1 MGASVSSTNF
11 ASVGGI
17 MSGSLVGQYCP
28 DPTTVTTGISIGM
41 SAEKDP
47 MHSSG
52 LSSVLIQLPDLGFD
66 HTYSS
71 SSFLSSQSGMVAFNG
86 FALYQTGSAWLV
98 KWTSIEIWANGT
110 LQTTLGASSLT
121 SSRLCPTGVPFI
133 GAGVSVAGAAVPN
146 PAMTAGVP
154 TGSTTVGTAN
164 TSGGCTVTG
173 GFRFRETPTGA
184 WQTLPV
190 NLSPVSIP
198 SVSCDASASGST
210 VSVGNTNNA
219 SVQSNYYQGTTTT
232 YDGRYTCYCNPSDH
246 SIGTPSIT
254 DVYQTVAES
263 DHQNGSVT
271 LLPNL
276 TKGLGRIR
284 ADDFAEL
291 VYRGGFPLV
300 QGAAGA
306 SCQDVT
312 MDPPSPTVNT
322 VTFHPQLAQK
332 WAKVTGTAHVIEQP
346 LGFATYAPYVVGG
359 YAFKGRQTNIVT
371 IQPGACP
378 IGYPSHPSPC
388 WTGYSQGYLDTVS
401 GIFPSY
407 VDSRGSGNADMLLYL
422 NHSDSTARYIDY
434 VVCPHWSLL
443 SWFPPDSTAAIGV
456 DDWPLYSAQA
466 KPSLYWLPART
477 QYFKNQHLPGGEAT
491 LTRTDLIS
499 APLMDGALASFVNSA
514 FPFANQT
521 SWWGI
526 SRFKV
531 QNRLPAAPTL
541 DSSSSSRWSF
551 TNATAAFGA
560 TIVLT
565 PSATTIT
572 AKYSGSSFSQDP
584 RLLLQLMDSISV
596 NWSGST
602 VLGCVVSMV
611 GIDGKTHTLA
621 TAPGTYAWRQGPEQ
635 TKYAGTWGENFGVG
649 FDSSDQGTDTIT
661 ADGISASEMASA
673 ETAYALELLQ
683 AGTFQGIQFVF
694 TLSGTGSTVTLNYPT
709 ITTRQ
714 DAPLVLAENGQV
726 SAGLWQ
732 DGPGVRFGQWT
743 FWDPIGNA
751 WVGPTPTVIELGYG
765 WSVLDWLATRRLTLD
780 GIAPD
785 SGIDTEIATLY
796 DSTEGQTRALVANGT
811 MAFVA
816 LVRYDLTHAKL
827 TGFLVNTEAEV
838 PPMAMFPFP
847 ARDAWYQP
855 GTGWDQMAYS
865 HTQEPRYIIRAGGS
879 AADVFKP
886 DGTQWTAL
894 GGPLLDGWTIH
905 RHSHVV
911 DNTEGP
917 NFPVKALGTQYATV
931 SPWHGYLCAI
941 AIHGYG
947 CGYDVSNSLR
957 HVRAWVAGSGR
968 VILGFAGNVLP
979 QIWSEMDT
987 GLSATWA
994 RPRFADHGPT
1004 WPVGLF
1010 YGDGTH
1016 CYWARTY
1023 DQGATWVDA
1032 IDMASGTIGDFEEGA
1047 NGLRWFF
1054 KLVASGPNYDV
1065 WGKLMDSQLNVIRGW
1080 TITNVTGVDNEPIAC
1095 REAPGQDGSWRIGLF
1110 YSIGGVP
1117 TVKFAPDGLTF
1128 T

>member
-1 MGASVSSTNF
+1 MHP
-11 ASVGGI
+11 
-17 MSGSLVGQYCP
+17 SGY
-28 DPTTVTTGISIGM
+28 
-41 SAEKDP
+41 SA
-47 MHSSG
+47 
-52 LSSVLIQLPDLGFD
+52 VQIQLPDLSFNQ
-66 HTYSS
+66 TYSS
-71 SSFLSSQSGMVAFNG
+71 STFLSSQSGMVAFNG
-86 FALYQTGSAWLV
+86 FALYQTGGAWLV

-110 LQTTLGASSLT
+110 LQTTLSGGSLT
-121 SSRLCPTGVPFI
+121 SSRLCPTGVPFF
-133 GAGVSVAGAAVPN
+133 GDGVTMGGNSSPN
-146 PAMTAGVP
+146 PLALIGVP
-154 TGSTTVGTAN
+154 GSSTTVGSTT

-173 GFRFRETPTGA
+173 GYRFRETPTGA

-198 SVSCDASASGST
+198 SVSCDASASTGV
-210 VSVGNTNNA
+210 VSVSNTNNA
-219 SVQSNYYQGTTTT
+219 SIQSNFYQGDTTT
-232 YDGRYTCYCNPSDH
+232 YDGRYTCYCDSSDH

-254 DVYQTVAES
+254 DVYQRVVES
-263 DHQNGSVT
+263 DYCGGTVT

-284 ADDFAEL
+284 TDDFAEL

-306 SCQDVT
+306 NCVDVT
-312 MDPPSPTVNT
+312 LPEPPDPTVNT
-322 VTFHPQLAQK
+322 VTFHPQLSQK
-332 WAKVTGTAHVIEQP
+332 WDKVTGSIHTIEQP
-346 LGFATYAPYVVGG
+346 FGFATFAPYTLAG
-359 YAFKGRQTNIVT
+359 YAFKGRSTGTVP
-371 IQPGACP
+371 IQVGSCPVIGGDGEVLGGTTTPG
-378 IGYPSHPSPC
+378 HC
-388 WTGYSQGYLDTVS
+388 WTGYSQGYYDQLSAT
-401 GIFPSY
+401 FPSY
-407 VDSRGSGNADMLLYL
+407 VDSHGSGNADMLAYL
-422 NHSDSTARYIDY
+422 DHADPTARYIDY
-434 VVCPHWSLL
+434 VACPHWSFI
-443 SWFPPDSTAAIGV
+443 SWFPPDSTGSIGA
-456 DDWPLYSAQA
+456 DDWPLHGSQA

-477 QYFKNQHLPGGEAT
+477 QYFKNQHLPSGEAS

-499 APLMDGALASFVNSA
+499 APLMDGALASVVNSC

-526 SRFKV
+526 SRFQV
-531 QNRLPAAPTL
+531 QNRLPASPVVL
-541 DSSSSSRWSF
+541 DSTSSSRWSF
-551 TNATAAFGA
+551 TNATAAFRS

-565 PSATTIT
+565 PSATSVVAT
-572 AKYSGSSFSQDP
+572 YLGSSFSQDP
-584 RLLLQLMDSISV
+584 RLLLQLMDSIAV

-602 VLGCVVSMV
+602 VVGCVVSVV
-611 GIDGKTHTLA
+611 GIDGKSHTLA
-621 TAPGTYAWRQGPEQ
+621 TAPGTYPWRQGPEQ
-635 TKYAGTWGENFGVG
+635 TKYAGSWGENFGVG
-649 FDSSDQGTDTIT
+649 FDSTDQGTDAISTS
-661 ADGISASEMASA
+661 GISASEMASA
-673 ETAYALELLQ
+673 ETVYALEILQ
-683 AGTFQGIQFVF
+683 AGTFHSIQFVF

-714 DAPLVLAENGQV
+714 DAPVVLAENGQV
-726 SAGLWQ
+726 SCALWS

-743 FWDPIGNA
+743 FWDPVGHA
-751 WVGPTPTVIELGYG
+751 WVGPTPNVIELGNG

-785 SGIDTEIATLY
+785 SGIDTEIAALY
-796 DSTEGQTRALVANGT
+796 DATEGQTRALVADGT

-816 LVRYDLTHAKL
+816 LVRHDGSNAKL
-827 TGFLVNTEAEV
+827 SGFLVNTEAEV
-838 PPMAMFPFP
+838 PPMAIFPFP
-847 ARDAWYQP
+847 ARDLWMQP

-886 DGTQWTAL
+886 DGTQWTTL

-905 RHSHVV
+905 RHSHAV

-917 NFPVKALGTQYATV
+917 TFLVKALGTQFATV

-957 HVRAWVAGSGR
+957 HVRAWVAGSGH

-979 QIWSEMDT
+979 QTWSELDT
-987 GLSATWA
+987 GLSGTWA
-994 RPRFADHGPT
+994 RPRFADHGPS

-1010 YGDGTH
+1010 YGDGSH

-1023 DQGATWVDA
+1023 DQGATWVDT

-1054 KLVASGPNYDV
+1054 KVLSSDGGTTFDI
-1065 WGKLMDSQLNVIRGW
+1065 WGKLMDSQLNVIRNW
-1080 TITNVTGVDNEPIAC
+1080 TITNVTGIDNEPIAC

-1110 YSIGGVP
+1110 YSLGGVP
-1117 TVKFAPDGLTF
+1117 TVKFSPDGLTF